1 MNKFFKGWY
10 LESPDRGYWYIQLSL
25 AIVGLVLSG
34 MDPTGLI
41 GIVGLA
47 FFCVAL
53 LGSAIAILG
62 SLITATYHRIVQRKK
77 F

>member
-1 MNKFFKGWY
+1 MKNFLKNWY
-10 LESPDRGYWYIQLSL
+10 LESPDREYWYIQISL

-34 MDPTGLI
+34 MDPTGVI

-53 LGSAIAILG
+53 LGTAIGLIG
-62 SLITATYHRIVQRKK
+62 SLLTATYHRIIRQVK